1 MSAVSLSVYHLC
13 FAFRICECYCFGCV
27 KVASFYVRTDGMQR
41 DLARDFSE
49 GAECAF
55 WLGETANNSWHK
67 STTAGFVV
75 HVRDDV

>member
-1 MSAVSLSVYHLC
+1 M
-13 FAFRICECYCFGCV
+13 
-27 KVASFYVRTDGMQR
+27 ASFYVRTDGMQR